1 VKTWQ
6 RKEAQRK
13 VMKYARCIVY
23 LSTEDVGG
31 DLEQQTDTITA
42 KLGA

>member
-1 VKTWQ
+1 MKTWQ

-31 DLEQQTDTITA
+31 DLEHETDMITA
-42 KLGA
+42 KLDA

>member
-1 VKTWQ
+1 MKIWQ

-31 DLEQQTDTITA
+31 DLEQQTDMITA
-42 KLGA
+42 KLDA